1 MEPVKRDGK
10 AAIEEMEQAKELT
23 NITFDEIKIGAT
35 AEFTLTLTQNQIDL
49 AAMVSGDVDAFY
61 LMEPGDADKRQ
72 EARKTEAS
80 GAEAIISILLG
91 TRLPG
96 PGSKIVHRD
105 LRFAGDFSVGD
116 KLTAK
121 VTVKEKRKEGN
132 LVVFDTRCVNQ
143 AGSELVVGTVTV
155 QAPTSRLVYDN
166 IKPPQLGLRWG
177 DAFAQVIKGCQGCEP
192 IPCAIVH
199 PCDQDS
205 LMGAIEAAKR
215 GFIIPVL
222 VGPEDKIRKAAEAA
236 KIDLGSYRIVST
248 EHSQASAA
256 KAVELARA
264 GEVEALMKGSL
275 HTDEIMGA
283 IVPTSA
289 GLRTSRRISH
299 AFVMDVATYPKM
311 FIMTDAA
318 VNIFPDLEVK
328 RDIIQNAID
337 LAHALGVQMPKVGI
351 LSAVEVIN
359 SKIPSTLDAAALCK
373 MADRGQITGGILDG
387 PLAFDNAISAQAAK
401 IKGISSP
408 VSGDVD
414 ILLAPDLES
423 ANMLF
428 KQLTYLAGAEGAG
441 IVLGTRI
448 PVVLT
453 SRADSVR
460 TRLASVAVMARVANA
475 RRSGKFETK

>member
-1 MEPVKRDGK
+1 MEPLKEFTNVTF
-10 AAIEEMEQAKELT
+10 EEIQ
-23 NITFDEIKIGAT
+23 IGAS
-35 AEFTLTLTQNQIDL
+35 AEITVTLTQNQIDL

-61 LMEPGDADKRQ
+61 LMQPGDADKRQ
-72 EARKTEAS
+72 EAKKTEAA

-96 PGSKIVHRD
+96 PGTKILHRD
-105 LRFAGDFSVGD
+105 LHFAGDFAVGD

-121 VTVKEKRKEGN
+121 VIVKEKRKEGS
-132 LVVFDTRCVNQ
+132 LVVFDTRCVNA
-143 AGSELVVGTVTV
+143 AGKELVSGTVTV
-155 QAPTSRLVYDN
+155 EAPTSRLVYDN
-166 IKPPQLGLRWG
+166 IKPPKFELRWG
-177 DAFAQVIKGCQGCEP
+177 DAFAQLVKGCQGCEP
-192 IPCAIVH
+192 VTCAIAH
-199 PCDQDS
+199 PCDRDS
-205 LMGAIEAAKR
+205 LMGAIEAARR

-222 VGPEDKIRKAAEAA
+222 VGPEDKIRKAAQEAQ
-236 KIDLGSYRIVST
+236 IDLGPYRIVT
-248 EHSQASAA
+248 AAHSHESAQ
-256 KAVELARA
+256 KAVALASS
-264 GEVEALMKGSL
+264 GEVESLMKGSL

-283 IVPTSA
+283 IVPTAA

-328 RDIIQNAID
+328 RDIVQNAID
-337 LAHALGVQMPKVGI
+337 LAHALGVEVPKVGI

-359 SKIPSTLDAAALCK
+359 PKIPSTVEAAALCK

-401 IKGISSP
+401 TKGIVSP

-414 ILLAPDLES
+414 ILLAPDLEA

-428 KQLTYLAGAEGAG
+428 KQLTYLSGAEGAG

-453 SRADSVR
+453 SRADSIR
-460 TRLASVAVMARVANA
+460 TRLASVAVMVQVAHA

>member
-1 MEPVKRDGK
+1 MEP
-10 AAIEEMEQAKELT
+10 KELT
-23 NITFDEIKIGAT
+23 NVTFEEIKVGAT
-35 AEFTLTLTQNQIDL
+35 AELTVTLAQNQVDA

-61 LMEPGDADKRQ
+61 TKGLGGGDTRQ
-72 EARKTEAS
+72 QPKKTEAA
-80 GAEAIISILLG
+80 GAEALVSMLLG
-91 TRLPG
+91 ARMPG
-96 PGSKIVHRD
+96 PGTKIVHRN
-105 LRFAGDFSVGD
+105 LRFAGDVTVGD
-116 KLTAK
+116 TLTAT
-121 VTVKEKRKEGN
+121 VTVREKQKEGN
-132 LVVFDTRCVNQ
+132 LVVFDCRCVNQ
-143 AGSELVVGTVTV
+143 AGKELVSGTVTV
-155 QAPTSRLVYDN
+155 EAPTARLVYDVT
-166 IKPPQLGLRWG
+166 KPPHLELRYG
-177 DAFAQVIKGCQGCEP
+177 DAFAQLIKGCQGCEP
-192 IPCAIVH
+192 IPCAVVH
-199 PCDQDS
+199 PCDRDS
-205 LMGAIEAAKR
+205 LAGAIEAAQR
-215 GFIIPVL
+215 GFITAVL
-222 VGPEDKIRKAAEAA
+222 VGPEDRIRKVAEEA
-236 KIDLGSYRIVST
+236 KIDLGPYRIIST
-248 EHSQASAA
+248 EHSHASAA

-283 IVPTSA
+283 IVPSAA

-318 VNIFPDLEVK
+318 VNIFPNLEDK
-328 RDIIQNAID
+328 RDIVQNAID
-337 LAHALGVQMPKVGI
+337 LARALGVEMPKVGI

-401 IKGISSP
+401 IKGIISS

-423 ANMLF
+423 GNMLF
-428 KQLTYLAGAEGAG
+428 KQLTYLAGGEGAG

-453 SRADSVR
+453 SRADSIR
-460 TRLASVAVMARVANA
+460 TRLTSAAVMALVARA
-475 RRSGKFETK
+475 RREGKYDVR

>member
-1 MEPVKRDGK
+1 MEPLKEFTNVTF
-10 AAIEEMEQAKELT
+10 EEIQ
-23 NITFDEIKIGAT
+23 IGAS
-35 AEFTLTLTQNQIDL
+35 AEITVTLTQNQIDL

-61 LMEPGDADKRQ
+61 LMQPGDADKRQ
-72 EARKTEAS
+72 EAKKTEAA

-96 PGSKIVHRD
+96 PGTKILHRD
-105 LRFAGDFSVGD
+105 LHFAGDFAVGD

-121 VTVKEKRKEGN
+121 VVVKEKRKEGS
-132 LVVFDTRCVNQ
+132 LVVFDTRCVNA
-143 AGSELVVGTVTV
+143 AGKELVSGTVTV
-155 QAPTSRLVYDN
+155 EAPTSRLVYDN
-166 IKPPQLGLRWG
+166 IKPPKFELRWG
-177 DAFAQVIKGCQGCEP
+177 DAFAQLIKGCQGCEP
-192 IPCAIVH
+192 VTCAIAH
-199 PCDQDS
+199 PCDRDS
-205 LMGAIEAAKR
+205 LMGAIEAARR

-222 VGPEDKIRKAAEAA
+222 VGPEDKIRKAAQEAQ
-236 KIDLGSYRIVST
+236 IDLGPYRIVT
-248 EHSQASAA
+248 AAHSHESAQ
-256 KAVELARA
+256 KAVALASS
-264 GEVEALMKGSL
+264 GEVESLMKGSL

-283 IVPTSA
+283 IVPTAA

-318 VNIFPDLEVK
+318 VNIFPNLEDK
-328 RDIIQNAID
+328 RDIVQNAID
-337 LAHALGVQMPKVGI
+337 LARALGVETPKVGI
-351 LSAVEVIN
+351 LSAVEVVN

-401 IKGISSP
+401 TKGITSP

-453 SRADSVR
+453 SRADSIR
-460 TRLASVAVMARVANA
+460 TRLASVAVMTLVVQAQRA
-475 RRSGKFETK
+475 GKYDVR

>member
-1 MEPVKRDGK
+1 MEPLR
-10 AAIEEMEQAKELT
+10 EFT
-23 NITFDEIKIGAT
+23 NVIFDEIQIGAT
-35 AEFTLTLTQNQIDL
+35 AEMDVTMKQNQIDL

-61 LMEPGDADKRQ
+61 LMQPGDADKRQ
-72 EARKTEAS
+72 EAGKTEAA
-80 GAEAIISILLG
+80 GAEAIISIILG

-96 PGSKIVHRD
+96 PGTKILHRD
-105 LRFAGDFSVGD
+105 LHFAGDFSVGD
-116 KLTAK
+116 TLTAK
-121 VTVKEKRKEGN
+121 VTAREKRKEGN
-132 LVVFDTRCVNQ
+132 LVVFDARCVNQ
-143 AGSELVVGTVTV
+143 AGKELVTGTVTV

-166 IKPPQLGLRWG
+166 IKPPQFELRWG
-177 DAFAQVIKGCQGCEP
+177 DAFAQLIKGCQGCEP

-199 PCDQDS
+199 PCDKDS
-205 LMGAIEAAKR
+205 LMGAIEAARR

-222 VGPEDKIRKAAEAA
+222 VGPEDKIRAAAQEAQ
-236 KIDLGSYRIVST
+236 IDLGPYRIVPAAYSH
-248 EHSQASAA
+248 ESAQ
-256 KAVELARA
+256 KAVELART

-283 IVPTSA
+283 IVPTAA

-328 RDIIQNAID
+328 RDIVQNAID
-337 LAHALGVQMPKVGI
+337 LSHALGLAMPKVGI

-387 PLAFDNAISAQAAK
+387 PLAFDNAISAHAAK
-401 IKGISSP
+401 IKGINSP

-414 ILLAPDLES
+414 ILLAPDLEA

-428 KQLTYLAGAEGAG
+428 KQLTYLSGAEGAG

-460 TRLASVAVMARVANA
+460 TRLASVAVMVQVAHA
-475 RRSGKFETK
+475 RRAGKYETR

>member
-1 MEPVKRDGK
+1 MEPVKEDTNVTF
-10 AAIEEMEQAKELT
+10 EEMEQVKEFA

-35 AEFTLTLTQNQIDL
+35 AELSVTLTQNQIDL

-61 LMEPGDADKRQ
+61 LTQPGDADKRQ
-72 EARKTEAS
+72 EPRTTESS

-96 PGSKIVHRD
+96 PGSKILHRD
-105 LRFAGDFSVGD
+105 LRFAGNFSVGD

-121 VTVKEKRKEGN
+121 VTVSEKRKEGN

-143 AGSELVVGTVTV
+143 AGKELVAGTVTV

-177 DAFAQVIKGCQGCEP
+177 DAFAQVIKGCQDCEP
-192 IPCAIVH
+192 IPCAVVH

-222 VGPEDKIRKAAEAA
+222 VGPEDKIRVAAQQAQ
-236 KIDLGSYRIVST
+236 IDLGPYRIVNAA
-248 EHSQASAA
+248 HSHESAQ
-256 KAVELARA
+256 KAVALASA

-283 IVPTSA
+283 IVPASA

-318 VNIFPDLEVK
+318 VNIFPNLEDK

-337 LAHALGVQMPKVGI
+337 LAHALGVEMPKVGI

-401 IKGISSP
+401 IKGITSP

-414 ILLAPDLES
+414 ILLAPDLEA

-453 SRADSVR
+453 SRADSIR

-475 RRSGKFETK
+475 RRSGKYETK

>member
-1 MEPVKRDGK
+1 MEPK
-10 AAIEEMEQAKELT
+10 EQYT
-23 NITFDEIKIGAT
+23 NVTFDEIQVGRT
-35 AEFTLTLTQNQIDL
+35 AEATVTLTQNQIDV

-61 LMEPGDADKRQ
+61 LMQPGDADTRQ
-72 EARKTEAS
+72 EARKTEAA
-80 GAEAIISILLG
+80 GAEAILSILLG

-96 PGSKIVHRD
+96 PGSKIRHRD
-105 LRFAGDFSVGD
+105 LRFRGDFAVGD
-116 KLTAK
+116 KITAK

-132 LVVFDTRCVNQ
+132 LVVFDCRCVNQ
-143 AGSELVVGTVTV
+143 EGKELVAGTVTV
-155 QAPTSRLVYDN
+155 QAPTTRLVYDN
-166 IKPPQLGLRWG
+166 IKPPQLELRWG
-177 DAFAQVIKGCQGCEP
+177 DAFAQVIKGCQGCDP
-192 IPCAIVH
+192 IPCAVVH

-215 GFIIPVL
+215 GFIVPVL
-222 VGPEDKIRKAAEAA
+222 VGPEDKIRAAAREAQ
-236 KIDLGSYRIVST
+236 IDLGSYRIVT
-248 EHSQASAA
+248 AAHSHESAQ

-328 RDIIQNAID
+328 RDIVQNAID
-337 LAHALGVQMPKVGI
+337 LAHTLGVEVPKVGI

-401 IKGISSP
+401 IKGITSP

-428 KQLTYLAGAEGAG
+428 KQLTYLSGAEGAG

-448 PVVLT
+448 PIVLT

-460 TRLASVAVMARVANA
+460 TRLASVAVMTRVAHA
-475 RRSGKFETK
+475 RRSGKFETR

>member
-1 MEPVKRDGK
+1 
-10 AAIEEMEQAKELT
+10 
-23 NITFDEIKIGAT
+23 
-35 AEFTLTLTQNQIDL
+35 
-49 AAMVSGDVDAFY
+49 
-61 LMEPGDADKRQ
+61 
-72 EARKTEAS
+72 
-80 GAEAIISILLG
+80 
-91 TRLPG
+91 
-96 PGSKIVHRD
+96 
-105 LRFAGDFSVGD
+105 
-116 KLTAK
+116 
-121 VTVKEKRKEGN
+121 
-132 LVVFDTRCVNQ
+132 
-143 AGSELVVGTVTV
+143 
-155 QAPTSRLVYDN
+155 
-166 IKPPQLGLRWG
+166 
-177 DAFAQVIKGCQGCEP
+177 
-192 IPCAIVH
+192 
-199 PCDQDS
+199 
-205 LMGAIEAAKR
+205 MGAIEAARR

-222 VGPEDKIRKAAEAA
+222 VGPEDKIRAVAQEAQ
-236 KIDLGSYRIVST
+236 IDLGPYRIVT
-248 EHSQASAA
+248 AAHSHESAQ

-337 LAHALGVQMPKVGI
+337 LAHALGVEMPKVGI

-401 IKGISSP
+401 TKGITSQ

-414 ILLAPDLES
+414 ILLAPDLEA

-448 PVVLT
+448 PIVLT
-453 SRADSVR
+453 SRADSIR
-460 TRLASVAVMARVANA
+460 TRLASVAVMAQVANA
-475 RRSGKFETK
+475 RRSGKYETR

>member
-1 MEPVKRDGK
+1 MEPL
-10 AAIEEMEQAKELT
+10 KEFT
-23 NITFDEIKIGAT
+23 NVTFDEIQIGAT
-35 AEFTLTLTQNQIDL
+35 TELAVTLTQNQIDA

-61 LMEPGDADKRQ
+61 LMQPGDADKRQ
-72 EARKTEAS
+72 EARKTEAA
-80 GAEAIISILLG
+80 GAEAIISIILG

-96 PGSKIVHRD
+96 PGTKILHRD
-105 LRFAGDFSVGD
+105 LRFAGDFAVGD
-116 KLTAK
+116 TLTAK

-132 LVVFDTRCVNQ
+132 LVVFETRCVNQ
-143 AGSELVVGTVTV
+143 AGKELVTGTVTV
-155 QAPTSRLVYDN
+155 QAPTSRLIYDN
-166 IKPPQLGLRWG
+166 IKPPKFELRWG
-177 DAFAQVIKGCQGCEP
+177 DAFAQLIKGCQGCEP

-199 PCDQDS
+199 PCDKDS
-205 LMGAIEAAKR
+205 LMGAIEAARR

-222 VGPEDKIRKAAEAA
+222 VGPEDKIRKAAEEAQ
-236 KIDLGSYRIVST
+236 IDLGPYRIVPSA
-248 EHSQASAA
+248 HSHESAQ
-256 KAVELARA
+256 KAVALASA

-283 IVPTSA
+283 IVPTAA

-328 RDIIQNAID
+328 RDIVQNAID
-337 LAHALGVQMPKVGI
+337 LSHALGLEMPKVGI

-359 SKIPSTLDAAALCK
+359 PKIPSTVEAAALCK

-401 IKGISSP
+401 IKGITSP

-414 ILLAPDLES
+414 ILLAPDLEA

-428 KQLTYLAGAEGAG
+428 KQLTYLSGAEGAG

-460 TRLASVAVMARVANA
+460 TRLASVAVMVQVAHA

>member
-1 MEPVKRDGK
+1 
-10 AAIEEMEQAKELT
+10 
-23 NITFDEIKIGAT
+23 
-35 AEFTLTLTQNQIDL
+35 
-49 AAMVSGDVDAFY
+49 
-61 LMEPGDADKRQ
+61 
-72 EARKTEAS
+72 
-80 GAEAIISILLG
+80 
-91 TRLPG
+91 
-96 PGSKIVHRD
+96 
-105 LRFAGDFSVGD
+105 
-116 KLTAK
+116 
-121 VTVKEKRKEGN
+121 
-132 LVVFDTRCVNQ
+132 
-143 AGSELVVGTVTV
+143 
-155 QAPTSRLVYDN
+155 
-166 IKPPQLGLRWG
+166 
-177 DAFAQVIKGCQGCEP
+177 
-192 IPCAIVH
+192 
-199 PCDQDS
+199 
-205 LMGAIEAAKR
+205 MGAIEAARR

-222 VGPEDKIRKAAEAA
+222 VGPEDKIRKAAEEAQ
-236 KIDLGSYRIVST
+236 IDLAPYRILST
-248 EHSQASAA
+248 PHSHASAA
-256 KAVELARA
+256 KAVELASK
-264 GEVEALMKGSL
+264 GEVEAIMKGSL

-283 IVPTSA
+283 IVPSSA

-328 RDIIQNAID
+328 RDIVQNAID
-337 LAHALGVQMPKVGI
+337 LSHALGIELPKVGI
-351 LSAVEVIN
+351 LSAVEVVN
-359 SKIPSTLDAAALCK
+359 PKIPSTLDAAALCK

-414 ILLAPDLES
+414 ILLAPDLEA

-460 TRLASVAVMARVANA
+460 TRLASVAVMTKVAHA
-475 RRSGKFETK
+475 RRVGKYETR

>member
-1 MEPVKRDGK
+1 MEPQKLTDVTLDG
-10 AAIEEMEQAKELT
+10 EPKELT
-23 NITFDEIKIGAT
+23 NVTFDEIQVGLSAALT
-35 AEFTLTLTQNQIDL
+35 VTLQQQQIDV
-49 AAMVSGDVDAFY
+49 AAIVSGDVDAFY
-61 LMEPGDADKRQ
+61 IREREAVDVRMEPRKA
-72 EARKTEAS
+72 EAA
-80 GAEAIISILLG
+80 GAEAVISILLG
-91 TRLPG
+91 ARLPG
-96 PGSKIVHRD
+96 PGTKIVHRD
-105 LRFAGDFSVGD
+105 LSFSGDVAAGDT
-116 KLTAK
+116 LTAK
-121 VTVKEKRKEGN
+121 VTAREKKDGN
-132 LVVFDTRCVNQ
+132 LVVFDCRCVNQ
-143 AGSELVVGTVTV
+143 DGKELVAGTVTV
-155 QAPTSRLVYDN
+155 QAPARRAVFDVV
-166 IKPPQLGLRWG
+166 KPPRLELRYG
-177 DAFAQVIKGCQGCEP
+177 DAFAQVIKGCQDCEP
-192 IPCAIVH
+192 IPCAVVH

-205 LMGAIEAAKR
+205 LMGAIEAARR

-222 VGPEDKIRKAAEAA
+222 VGSEDKIRAAAQQA
-236 KIDLGSYRIVST
+236 QIDLGPYRIVPAA
-248 EHSQASAA
+248 HSHESAQ

-283 IVPTSA
+283 IVPAAA

-318 VNIFPDLEVK
+318 VNIFPNLEDK

-337 LAHALGVQMPKVGI
+337 LAHALGVDVPKVGI

-401 IKGISSP
+401 IKGITSP

-453 SRADSVR
+453 SRADSIR

-475 RRSGKFETK
+475 RRVGKYETK

>member
-1 MEPVKRDGK
+1 MEPLR
-10 AAIEEMEQAKELT
+10 EFT
-23 NITFDEIKIGAT
+23 NVTFDEIQIGASADLT
-35 AEFTLTLTQNQIDL
+35 VTLTQTQIDL

-61 LMEPGDADKRQ
+61 VKGAGAGDTRQ
-72 EARKTEAS
+72 EARRAEAA
-80 GAEAIISILLG
+80 GAEAIVSIILG

-96 PGSKIVHRD
+96 PGTKILHRD
-105 LRFAGDFSVGD
+105 LRFYGDFALGD
-116 KLTAK
+116 TLTAK
-121 VTVKEKRKEGN
+121 VTAREKRKEGN
-132 LVVFDTRCVNQ
+132 LVVFDCRCVNQ
-143 AGSELVVGTVTV
+143 AGKELLAGTVTV

-166 IKPPQLGLRWG
+166 IKPPQFELRWG
-177 DAFAQVIKGCQGCEP
+177 DAFAQLIKGCQGCEP
-192 IPCAIVH
+192 IPCAIVY

-205 LMGAIEAAKR
+205 LMGAIEAARR

-222 VGPEDKIRKAAEAA
+222 VGPEEKIRKAAEEA
-236 KIDLGSYRIVST
+236 KVDLSPYRIVST
-248 EHSQASAA
+248 EHSHASAA
-256 KAVELARA
+256 RAVELARS

-283 IVPTSA
+283 IVPASA

-318 VNIFPDLEVK
+318 VNIFPTLEDK
-328 RDIIQNAID
+328 RDIVQNAID
-337 LAHALGVQMPKVGI
+337 LDHALGIELPKVGI

-359 SKIPSTLDAAALCK
+359 PKIPSTVEAAALCK

-401 IKGISSP
+401 TKGIVSQ

-414 ILLAPDLES
+414 ILLAPDLEA

-453 SRADSVR
+453 SRADSIR
-460 TRLASVAVMARVANA
+460 TRLASVAVMTQVAHA
-475 RRSGKFETK
+475 RRAGKYETR